1 MTDSKTKMPK
11 CQKIST
17 PLRHRLALFGGL
29 VLPEFDELDYYD
41 LELRQEDG
49 SVVRRGDDVAEW
61 EAVLQRHRQDLA
73 RRKVT
78 WQADRGTAAIK
89 AEIKRA
95 RTRRSLDQ
103 SARAYT

>member
-1 MTDSKTKMPK
+1 MPK
-11 CQKIST
+11 CQKIFT
-17 PLRHRLALFGGL
+17 PLHHQLALL
-29 VLPEFDELDYYD
+29 ARSSLPEVDDELDDYD

-49 SVVRRGDDVAEW
+49 SVVRRGDDVAEL

-78 WQADRGTAAIK
+78 WQADRGTAAVK

-95 RTRRSLDQ
+95 RSRLYH

>member
-1 MTDSKTKMPK
+1 MPK
-11 CQKIST
+11 CQKKIAA
-17 PLRHRLALFGGL
+17 PLRRMLAIFGGL
-29 VLPEFDELDYYD
+29 TLTEFDELDDYD

-49 SVVRRGDDVAEW
+49 SVVRRGDDVAEA

-78 WQADRGTAAIK
+78 RQADRGTAAIK

-95 RTRRSLDQ
+95 RTRRRLDQ
-103 SARAYT
+103 SARARI